1 MQNRARKKIVAAVED
16 LFFTVK
22 ISDAARRA
30 GFDVEFVKSEHD
42 LLEKAKEMPALIV
55 VDLNL
60 GSFGPVKV
68 IAKLK
73 DNPVLKAISVIAYVS
88 HVQGELKQQ
97 AHDAGANMVLA
108 RSAFTQ
114 NFPQILRRHSGAI

>member
-1 MQNRARKKIVAAVED
+1 MQNRVRKKIVAAVED

-22 ISDAARRA
+22 INDAARRA

-55 VDLNL
+55 IDLNL

-73 DNPVLKAISVIAYVS
+73 DNSVLKAISVIAYVS

-114 NFPQILRRHSGAI
+114 NFPAILKRYSGVV

>member
-1 MQNRARKKIVAAVED
+1 MQNRERKKIVAAVED